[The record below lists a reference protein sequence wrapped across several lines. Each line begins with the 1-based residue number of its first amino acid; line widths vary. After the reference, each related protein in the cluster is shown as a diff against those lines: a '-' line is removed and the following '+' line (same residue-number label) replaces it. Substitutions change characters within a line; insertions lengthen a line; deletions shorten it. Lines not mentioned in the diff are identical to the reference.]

1 LARGSHLGDRLQRLS
16 QHRDRDARRMRR
28 LQQLRAE
35 ALLADELQTA
45 SRSTL
50 ERVKVVRKGV
60 VPA

>member
-1 LARGSHLGDRLQRLS
+1 
-16 QHRDRDARRMRR
+16 MRR